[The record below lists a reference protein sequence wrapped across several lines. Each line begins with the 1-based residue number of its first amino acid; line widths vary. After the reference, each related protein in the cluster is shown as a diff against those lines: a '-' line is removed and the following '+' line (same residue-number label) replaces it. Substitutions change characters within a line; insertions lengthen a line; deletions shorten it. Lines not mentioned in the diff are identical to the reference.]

1 MNSSPELKNPKPET
15 KSSAIEVM
23 QKATALTP
31 EQVEKLREIQR
42 GENPDKVV
50 AKKEA
55 LNPPEVK
62 TEQQVRVETF
72 DARKKP
78 VLEFLEYFVRDGKNT
93 LKKNVVDGVKDFL
106 EGKIKEAKEAIES
119 IRKTGNIELGIK
131 IIGELMAERSKSL
144 EEPEVSFADRDE
156 RFCDYIKSTIAN
168 AAQKAKR
175 NVVVLSPEETEMFER
190 YLNAAQS
197 KISKAG
203 KNRNREKVE
212 KLLEEVKMLKETY
225 SLFQKRQEAPDATP
239 PEGTEKNATGD
250 PKMDINP
257 PPPIFITQEA
267 TAQSSLNLDFDPI
280 VIGAGETVDQ
290 RFGETQIVSKPEVT
304 GVPSGEPIPDA
315 IANLEP
321 EKEMESPVEKWNEL
335 IASQKE
341 IIRKILDGELSK
353 EDGEKQ
359 KKELSREIIKQGCA
373 ITGEDIKTAED
384 DIKSREDAQWQTS
397 VLSQFPNFNGDING
411 YKAWQERSFANDK
424 NVVLEWCK
432 GVINGQNNLSPEQRT
447 SLLEKGEIGIGKRIV
462 LEKEDAA
469 VLIKAGID
477 ITKMERGGWFG
488 LGVDFTIDKKHFDN
502 INQLNN
508 FIAEEKE
515 KYIKKEFEEK
525 YNERKKSDIDQFIEQ
540 YVLDQKIN
548 ELYDG
553 FPKISEESK
562 KVIDTFG
569 GKLET
574 PEQMLKTLGI
584 LQNEENRYRELA
596 SKIDAAKRPA
606 SKQKALKAIETRR
619 EEHKK
624 LAKAMM
630 ELASRISGRDIR
642 SEAEEKVKKDFPGI
656 EESKKKRLIGNAIY
670 KIIEEIA
677 EPFRKLSQKEK
688 NELDVSYPFFENK
701 EK

>member
-411 YKAWQERSFANDK
+411 YKAWQERSFA
-424 NVVLEWCK
+424 
-432 GVINGQNNLSPEQRT
+432 
-447 SLLEKGEIGIGKRIV
+447 
-462 LEKEDAA
+462 
-469 VLIKAGID
+469 
-477 ITKMERGGWFG
+477 
-488 LGVDFTIDKKHFDN
+488 IDKKHFDN

-606 SKQKALKAIETRR
+606 SKQKALKALETRR

-677 EPFRKLSQKEK
+677 EQFRKLSQKEK
-688 NELDVSYPFFENK
+688 NELDVFYSFSENK